1 MKVLIYTLALFALT
15 ACNKEKIGNHD
26 IDCVIQFSDQPCD
39 ELIEIWQ
46 GDNKITLSQS
56 TTEHTFKNGTI
67 NYRISGT
74 TNGFG
79 MYDVGFIFYR
89 KYAELITEKYVYA
102 NEVGQNQPYNV
113 TGSFELKKN

>member
-1 MKVLIYTLALFALT
+1 MKVLLFILAFTLIG
-15 ACNKEKIGNHD
+15 CNKEKIGKHD
-26 IDCVIQFSDQPCD
+26 VDCVIQFSDQPCD
-39 ELIEIWQ
+39 EKIDIWQ

-79 MYDVGFIFYR
+79 MYDVGFKFYR
-89 KYAELITEKYVYA
+89 KDAELITEKYVYA
-102 NEVGQNQPYNV
+102 NEVGQNQPYNI